1 MDHERVTNRW
11 PVAKEG
17 LPFIVAGLGITLL
30 SLWLGFTIFSI
41 LTALITLFVAFF
53 FRDPERLS
61 DLSTGG
67 VFSPADG
74 TVLEVIPLDKGD
86 NLYSN
91 PAVKIS
97 IFMSLFDV
105 HVNRIPLEAEVKD
118 IIYEKGKFFAAN
130 SQKAS
135 TRNENNRVFLETRGS
150 GDILLI
156 QIAGLIARRIACW
169 IDKGDVVTAG
179 QRFGLIRFGSRV
191 EMYLPLDSSHIIVK
205 EGQKVKAGET
215 ILGHLL

>member
-1 MDHERVTNRW
+1 MDYKRVINSW
-11 PVAKEG
+11 PVVKEG
-17 LPFIVAGLGITLL
+17 LPFIVGGLGITFLF
-30 SLWLGFTIFSI
+30 LWLGCTVLSI
-41 LTALITLFVAFF
+41 LAALITLFAAFF
-53 FRDPERLS
+53 FRDPERLNE
-61 DLSTGG
+61 LPPGG

-74 TVLEVIPLDKGD
+74 TVLEIIPLDKGD

-91 PAVKIS
+91 PTIKLS

-118 IIYEKGKFFAAN
+118 IAYEQGKFFAAN

-135 TRNENNRVFLETRGS
+135 TSNENNRLLLGARGS
-150 GDILLI
+150 RDILLV

-169 IDKGDVVTAG
+169 VDKGDIVTPG

-191 EMYLPLDSSHIIVK
+191 EIYLPLDSHITVK

-215 ILGHLL
+215 ILGYLS